1 MTLKDKATWFSFAM
15 SFALA
20 QSYAHACAYPCA
32 YVVLTLNTSLHLF
45 F

>member
-1 MTLKDKATWFSFAM
+1 MTLKDKAKWFSFAM